1 MRHHPRGLTLL
12 LAFSLLGCATTT
24 PYVGEGPHPQITR
37 GRPVPIIDALGN
49 IFALP
54 IKLILF
60 SWNMDNHAVSEQT
73 ESYLVRYIDSPASA
87 TDGTHFSLNEYA
99 PGRAMKRLIRNRKVA
114 WPYRLLLGF
123 PTTLITDVLL
133 PGRLFA
139 GLLGGDSYNPFTDT
153 VAIYSDLPAV
163 ALHEAGHVHD
173 FNRRRWKG
181 TYALIRIIP
190 FVDLYQE
197 YEATDEAL
205 DHLIGIG
212 DRPEELAAYNI
223 LYPAY
228 GTYVGNYFFL
238 PGGSVLGALLGHVAG
253 RMKARGR
260 AKYYQRLDAA
270 INETIQQARPAA
282 DLFPAAAAPAS
293 SAP

>member
-1 MRHHPRGLTLL
+1 MRLRFRSLTVLVAL
-12 LAFSLLGCATTT
+12 SLSGCATT
-24 PYVGEGPHPQITR
+24 PYVGQGPHPQITR

-49 IFALP
+49 VFALP

-60 SWNMDNHAVSEQT
+60 HWKMDNHTISEQT
-73 ESYLVRYIDSPASA
+73 ESYLVRYLDSPASV

-99 PGRAMKRLIRNRKVA
+99 PGRALKRLVKNRKVA

-123 PTTLITDVLL
+123 PITLITDVLL

-153 VAIYSDLPAV
+153 VAMYSDLPSV
-163 ALHEAGHVHD
+163 ALHEAGHAHD

-181 TYALIRIIP
+181 TYALIRLIP

-197 YEATDEAL
+197 YQATDEAV
-205 DHLIGIG
+205 DHLVGIG
-212 DRPEELAAYNI
+212 DRPEELAAYKI

-238 PGGSVLGALLGHVAG
+238 PGGSVLGALLGHVVG
-253 RMKARGR
+253 RMKARSR
-260 AKYYQRLDAA
+260 ATYYERLDAA
-270 INETIQQARPAA
+270 VSETIL
-282 DLFPAAAAPAS
+282 DLQSDTEPSLVPS
-293 SAP
+293 SP